1 MFISLIQTLEQC
13 KNYRFQTLY
22 GIGNGVKD
30 IEFIG
35 LVFADHPHL
44 GYYYA
49 HIAKHPDKDCWVSC
63 LVNTSRFIFGNTGE
77 EWVKNFNY
85 WLRVRLDY
93 EPVSYQIATYTYV
106 ECSDIETAAFEMQKM
121 LSNFDHYAARYTD
134 LNFGNRNISDLIC
147 FYGME
152 DFRDENGVYPE
163 PPECNDITV
172 H

>member
-93 EPVSYQIATYTYV
+93 EPVSKQVSMYAYEEMFSIQNAIT
-106 ECSDIETAAFEMQKM
+106 SMQKM
-121 LSNFDHYAARYTD
+121 IFEFNYSAAQDDSDTLYYPSN
-134 LNFGNRNISDLIC
+134 LEIIG
-147 FYGME
+147 FYGMGN
-152 DFRDENGVYPE
+152 FKDENGVYPD
-163 PPECNDITV
+163 PPKHSGINF